1 MPSTN
6 QTIAFATCNELPHP
20 ADDDELLAN
29 YLRAAGFEVKYAI
42 WNNENVRWENF
53 SLILIRSTWD
63 YHANIS
69 AWYAWLQSLE
79 EKQLNV
85 WNPSKT
91 LQWNTHKSYLKELQ
105 EKDIQIVPT
114 VFIAKGN
121 PHNLHEILTS
131 NDWAR
136 AVVKPAISL
145 NAYQTWR
152 INIEDTLKQQADFE
166 ALIAEKDVLIQQF
179 MPEIQSEG
187 EWSLLFFGGQFSHA
201 VLKSNPTGDFRI
213 HEHHGGLN
221 RKMEASPTAILQAK
235 KILQSID
242 YPYHYARV
250 DVILRGKQVILME
263 LELIEPSLFL
273 DLDQEAVQ
281 RLGSLIEQFL
291 KN

>member
-1 MPSTN
+1 MSIN
-6 QTIAFATCNELPHP
+6 QRIAFATCSELPHP
-20 ADDDELLAN
+20 ADDDELLAD
-29 YLRAAGFEVKYAI
+29 YLQAAGFEVQYVI
-42 WNNENVRWENF
+42 WNDAHIKWENF
-53 SLILIRSTWD
+53 SLVLIRSTWD
-63 YHANIS
+63 YHAHT
-69 AWYAWLQSLE
+69 ATWYAWLQSLE
-79 EKQLNV
+79 EKQITV
-85 WNPSKT
+85 WNPPQT

-105 EKDIQIVPT
+105 EKGIQIVPT

-131 NDWAR
+131 NDWKR
-136 AVVKPAISL
+136 TVVKPAISL
-145 NAYQTWR
+145 NAYQTWTTDL
-152 INIEDTLKQQADFE
+152 ESASKHQADFE
-166 ALIAEKDVLIQQF
+166 ALIAEKDVLVQQF
-179 MPEIQSEG
+179 MPEIQNEG

-221 RKMEASPTAILQAK
+221 QKIVASPTIISQAEQ
-235 KILQSID
+235 ILQSID

-250 DVILRGKQVILME
+250 DVILRGEQIILME